1 MTPKQLDNE
10 ELTDMIE
17 KLEDRI
23 ETTKEFLSDADDGNT
38 VFVLRQRLALYN
50 NQLEQCKAERLYR
63 NLQ

>member
-23 ETTKEFLSDADDGNT
+23 ETTKEFLSDAEDGNT

>member
-17 KLEDRI
+17 KLEGRI
-23 ETTKEFLSDADDGNT
+23 ETTKEFLSDADDDNT
-38 VFVLRQRLALYN
+38 VFVLQHRLALYN

-63 NLQ
+63 KRQ